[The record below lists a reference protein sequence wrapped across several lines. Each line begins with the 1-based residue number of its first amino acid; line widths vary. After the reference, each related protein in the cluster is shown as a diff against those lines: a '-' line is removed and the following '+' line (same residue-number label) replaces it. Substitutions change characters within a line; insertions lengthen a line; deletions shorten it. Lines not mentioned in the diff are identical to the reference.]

1 MHLFV
6 VFLKIYQLSIEY
18 AVLYGLHPNPL
29 ARSPQK
35 VKLDS
40 DKWNLERICL
50 NKLIDFFVNLAYSQV
65 GEKN

>member
-18 AVLYGLHPNPL
+18 AVLYGIHPNPL
-29 ARSPQK
+29 AQSPQK

-40 DKWNLERICL
+40 DK
-50 NKLIDFFVNLAYSQV
+50 
-65 GEKN
+65 